1 MKRLFVVV
9 IVAIVAAAAWRLALA
24 GPTPREIALD
34 NQAYQSER
42 PLLADPHSRDGRI
55 VAAIAAKLE
64 PVVARAYGAP
74 FHYYLTKETDPS
86 AYSYY
91 GPRVYV
97 SIGMVNFVKNREE
110 LAGVLCH
117 ESGHVMHHDGSRS
130 DMLTGSHTSRVQA
143 LIAHHHSTFAHLL
156 AIGQNFTQLHFSR
169 EQESEADRAG
179 ATICSDAGINPW
191 GLVWALELLQ
201 KSYPSSGLTYLA
213 DHPTNKARIK
223 ALEKYL
229 RTNSQFAMWPAD
241 PRFATAL

>member
-1 MKRLFVVV
+1 MKRIFAVLVSV
-9 IVAIVAAAAWRLALA
+9 IAVAMAWRLAVA
-24 GPTPREIALD
+24 GPTPREVALD
-34 NQAYQSER
+34 NQAFQSEKA
-42 PLLADPHSRDGRI
+42 LLADPNSHQGKI

-64 PVVARAYGAP
+64 PVVAKAYGAS

-97 SIGMVNFVKNREE
+97 SVGMVNFVKNREE

-130 DMLTGSHTSRVQA
+130 DMLSGSHTSRVQA
-143 LIAHHHSTFAHLL
+143 LIAHHHSTLAHLL
-156 AIGQNFTQLHFSR
+156 AAGQNLTQLHFSR
-169 EQESEADRAG
+169 GQESQADRAG

-191 GLVWALELLQ
+191 GLVWALQLLQ
-201 KSYPSSGLTYLA
+201 KSYPSSGLTYLQ
-213 DHPTNKARIK
+213 DHPTNKSRIK

-229 RTNSQFAMWPAD
+229 RTNSQFAMWPSD
-241 PRFATAL
+241 PRFATPL